1 MIPTKKQMKI
11 IRKHQ
16 GTDWFWELA
25 KRLATDEDFVKV
37 YMESLNS
44 DPFTGQAQKEIAK
57 WLKSGG
63 DDMFDY
69 LLDKHKRGDKQ

>member
-16 GTDWFWELA
+16 GTDWFGELA

-44 DPFTGQAQKEIAK
+44 NPFTEQAQKEIAE
-57 WLKSGG
+57 WLKSG